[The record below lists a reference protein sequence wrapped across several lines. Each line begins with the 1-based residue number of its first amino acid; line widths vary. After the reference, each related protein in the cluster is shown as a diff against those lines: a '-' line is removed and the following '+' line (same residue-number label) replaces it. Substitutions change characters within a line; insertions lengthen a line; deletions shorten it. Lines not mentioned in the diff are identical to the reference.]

1 MSLATA
7 PPPTLVEQQT
17 ELFRELNAVLVSAS
31 TRRRYPVDPEPETS
45 PQPTDILGGLAR
57 TQ

>member
-17 ELFRELNAVLVSAS
+17 ELFRELNAVLS
-31 TRRRYPVDPEPETS
+31 RRVDATAIS
-45 PQPTDILGGLAR
+45 R
-57 TQ
+57 